1 MKYFGSLFTFLLSL
15 GLLLNGCSYS
25 DKDSS
30 SEVDSAPEPDESY
43 HKITAA
49 EAKEMMDA
57 GGVIIVDVRTAEE
70 YAEKHIPGAIL
81 IPNESITNQPPS
93 ALPDREAVLLV
104 YCRSGVRSRQASD
117 KLADLGYTNIYD
129 FGGIIDWPYDTVNGQ

>member
-81 IPNESITNQPPS
+81 IPNESIDVYKRQLVTVRICSCLNVM
-93 ALPDREAVLLV
+93 PDIFLL
-104 YCRSGVRSRQASD
+104 
-117 KLADLGYTNIYD
+117 
-129 FGGIIDWPYDTVNGQ
+129 